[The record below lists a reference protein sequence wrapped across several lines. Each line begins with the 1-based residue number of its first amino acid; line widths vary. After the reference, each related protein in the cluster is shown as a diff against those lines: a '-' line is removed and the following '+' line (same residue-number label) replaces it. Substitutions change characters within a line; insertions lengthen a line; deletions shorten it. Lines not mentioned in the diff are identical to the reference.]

1 MTVLLCPRLVTV
13 TSDSSL
19 LVFEDQNLKAKSKKR
34 DLKNAHSSRIRR
46 LVTSLVTQVLEGK
59 LVKCDE
65 CDECDD
71 VSRDVT
77 YSAKHKSYLG
87 KLTMIVILRRKS
99 ASGPPVCRI
108 KKWPAPPP

>member
-19 LVFEDQNLKAKSKKR
+19 LLFEDQNLKANSKKR
-34 DLKNAHSSRIRR
+34 DLKNDHSSQIRR
-46 LVTSLVTQVLEGK
+46 LVTSLVTQVFEGE

-71 VSRDVT
+71 
-77 YSAKHKSYLG
+77 SY
-87 KLTMIVILRRKS
+87 TNTIH
-99 ASGPPVCRI
+99 
-108 KKWPAPPP
+108 